1 VFYCFFVFYCFYL
14 LSFFSLVHSDI
25 AIAVFILGVVS
36 GLCQCTMVPFSPFPF
51 MFLFVFVFYH
61 VTV

>member
-1 VFYCFFVFYCFYL
+1 VFYCFYL

-25 AIAVFILGVVS
+25 VIAVFLGLVQ
-36 GLCQCTMVPFSPFPF
+36 GYCQCTMVPFCPFPF
-51 MFLFVFVFYH
+51 MFLFVFVFYR